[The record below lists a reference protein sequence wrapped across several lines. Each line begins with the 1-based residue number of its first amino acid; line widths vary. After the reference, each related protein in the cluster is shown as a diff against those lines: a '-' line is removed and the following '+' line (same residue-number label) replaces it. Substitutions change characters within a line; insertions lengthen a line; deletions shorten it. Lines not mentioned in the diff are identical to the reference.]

1 MQRRDDYDG
10 YTASPSRIIID
21 INARPPTSA
30 PPPSTAQTPSG
41 DGGAKKR
48 GINRACDACRRRKTR
63 CDGSTTPDNICTNC
77 LQSHKSCT
85 YAEASKPRGP
95 PKAYVTRMED
105 KLERL
110 EALLKKLRPNEDF
123 SDELG
128 PLVIRDSWKTEDAN
142 VEHRMLSVKRDIS
155 PSLPTVIPSLVSLVP
170 PLGEPQQIVIG
181 APTPPRV
188 PGHIKTESDDNGLSL
203 VGLPESPTCKHLP
216 SAAEDGSEFSA
227 GLARL
232 SLRGTNDLLEDDAN
246 QLRYH
251 GGSSTL
257 TFAEAAKKFKER
269 QAQEAKSTDPRD
281 GGFQS
286 RSTVDTPRP
295 MHMPTR
301 RPEYWRTPLWE
312 LTWEGVKHE
321 STSFLAPFIPLLPPP
336 DLAKSLIGLY
346 FLHVNTQFPLLH
358 RPTFER
364 YWKEGLVEKDVW
376 FTCLCFSLFAVASR
390 WSNDPRVLDETPLA
404 MVEHVWWQAGA
415 KYFNAAMEITR
426 MRRSLFNP
434 GCLFEI
440 QSVFLLADY
449 LRGTPTYS
457 TGWLF
462 ISIGLR
468 KSQDLGAHRKS
479 SYKETPSVA
488 EESWRRAFWLMVTL
502 DRIASALMGTPAVI
516 AEADF
521 DVDLPLEVD
530 DDYWENEDP
539 SLAFKQ
545 PSDKPSKV
553 AFFNSWAK
561 LSQIIAFA
569 TKTIYAV
576 NKSKVFI
583 GASSSRWPQEVLEKM
598 NKALGEFMESVP
610 PHLRWSKDIHDEIFA
625 NQSAWLHTT
634 YYVTQI
640 LIHCPFIFPS
650 SDGSSDGDVPY
661 ESPAIALEI
670 CTSAARACARIFE
683 VQARK
688 GFAGVQNMIN
698 CAHIC
703 AKILLIKVGEVNSRV
718 KRHPLDSHEDAA
730 TVKELMHDVGIFM
743 KALESLESRLEVV
756 RIFLNELRKIF
767 PSSNSDG
774 VDVSPPFTVPS
785 MQLDLP
791 VIPAHR
797 VPETSPN
804 TFTYQQD
811 VPSSFQHGWQW
822 YTSAPPPPNTPRE
835 PQYQEQYPYDS
846 TGSGIPIP
854 GQHYSIVYNAHPNE
868 GQHSP
873 ILQQTTMPPNK
884 LPPQYY
890 PTYPLLP
897 PPPPIHCY
905 TDRNG
910 FSSGFTQTRG
920 GSRHW

>member
-1 MQRRDDYDG
+1 MQRADVHDG
-10 YTASPSRIIID
+10 YAAGPSRIVID

-41 DGGAKKR
+41 DGGSKKR
-48 GINRACDACRRRKTR
+48 GINRACDACRR
-63 CDGSTTPDNICTNC
+63 PTN
-77 LQSHKSCT
+77 LAPMRTFVTLSPAEPAKVIAFS
-85 YAEASKPRGP
+85 EASKPRGP
-95 PKAYVTRMED
+95 PKAYVTGMED

-128 PLVIRDSWKTEDAN
+128 PPVIRDSWKTEDAN

-155 PSLPTVIPSLVSLVP
+155 PSLPTVIPSLGSLVP

-181 APTPPRV
+181 PPTPPRV
-188 PGHIKTESDDNGLSL
+188 PGHIKTESDDNGLPL
-203 VGLPESPTCKHLP
+203 VGLPESPTGIHLP
-216 SAAEDGSEFSA
+216 SSAEDSSEFTA

-251 GGSSTL
+251 GGSSTV

-269 QAQEAKSTDPRD
+269 QAQEAKVAESRD
-281 GGFQS
+281 NGFQP
-286 RSTVDTPRP
+286 RSTAGTPRP
-295 MHMPTR
+295 MHTPIR
-301 RPEYWRTPLWE
+301 RPEYWRTPPWE

-321 STSFLAPFIPLLPPP
+321 STSFLAPFIPMLPPP
-336 DLAKSLIGLY
+336 DLAKSLIDLY
-346 FLHVNTQFPLLH
+346 FLHVNMQFPLLH

-364 YWKEGLVEKDVW
+364 HWKEGLVEQDVW
-376 FTCLCFSLFAVASR
+376 FTCLCFTLFAVASR
-390 WSNDPRVLDETPLA
+390 WSNDPRVLDETPLPI
-404 MVEHVWWQAGA
+404 VEQVWWQAGA
-415 KYFNAAMEITR
+415 KYFNAAMEIT
-426 MRRSLFNP
+426 
-434 GCLFEI
+434 
-440 QSVFLLADY
+440 
-449 LRGTPTYS
+449 
-457 TGWLF
+457 
-462 ISIGLR
+462 
-468 KSQDLGAHRKS
+468 H
-479 SYKETPSVA
+479 
-488 EESWRRAFWLMVTL
+488 
-502 DRIASALMGTPAVI
+502 
-516 AEADF
+516 
-521 DVDLPLEVD
+521 LPLEVD
-530 DDYWENEDP
+530 DEYWENEDP

-545 PSDKPSKV
+545 PPDKPSKV

-610 PHLRWSKDIHDEIFA
+610 PHLRWSKDIQDECFA

-640 LIHCPFIFPS
+640 LIHRPFILPS
-650 SDGSSDGDVPY
+650 SDGSSDPY

-683 VQARK
+683 VQAPK
-688 GFAGVQNMIN
+688 GFACVQNMIN

-703 AKILLIKVGEVNSRV
+703 AKMLLIKVGEVNSRV
-718 KRHPLDSHEDAA
+718 KRHPLDSREDAA
-730 TVKELMHDVGIFM
+730 MVKELMHDVDIFM
-743 KALESLESRLEVV
+743 RALESLESRWEVV
-756 RIFLNELRKIF
+756 PMLLNELRDMF
-767 PSSNSDG
+767 PSSNRDG
-774 VDVSPPFTVPS
+774 FDVSPPFTVPS

-791 VIPAHR
+791 VLPAPQTIP
-797 VPETSPN
+797 S

-822 YTSAPPPPNTPRE
+822 YTSAPPPPNTPRDL
-835 PQYQEQYPYDS
+835 QFQEQYPPYDS
-846 TGSGIPIP
+846 MGSGVPIP
-854 GQHYSIVYNAHPNE
+854 GQHYGIVYNAYSNE
-868 GQHSP
+868 GQTSP
-873 ILQQTTMPPNK
+873 ILLQQTPMPHNK
-884 LPPQYY
+884 LPSQYY
-890 PTYPLLP
+890 PSYPPLP
-897 PPPPIHCY
+897 PPPPIHRY

-910 FSSGFTQTRG
+910 FSSGFTATRG
-920 GSRHW
+920 GSRR